1 MTRKQALRT
10 LGSLAG
16 GFALFTAGAAHILW
30 HRGCRRTGAA
40 VLFSGLAADALM
52 LVSFLVPNFP
62 LTGKVFHRGRPGG
75 NRIALT
81 FDDGPRPPFTETILD
96 ALKRESVPATFF
108 VLGENARRWPET
120 VRRMQQEG
128 HRVANH
134 GLDHGILMFAG
145 AAEALDQVEKT
156 EAILRDA
163 GVTEPCR
170 LFRAPHGWLSPAA
183 YRALISHGYRIAGWT
198 KGVWDTANPG
208 VETIV
213 SRTDDILRPGSVL
226 LFHDGWSG
234 AGEEDRSQ
242 TAAALSEIIRL
253 ARERGLE
260 FVSLEELMEEE
271 GWI

>member
-1 MTRKQALRT
+1 MTKKQALRA

-16 GFALFTAGAAHILW
+16 GVALFTAGTAHVLW
-30 HRGCRRTGAA
+30 HRGNRKTGATLLICGIA
-40 VLFSGLAADALM
+40 TDFLL

-62 LTGKVFHRGRPGG
+62 LTGRVFHRGRPGG
-75 NRIALT
+75 NLIALT
-81 FDDGPRPPFTETILD
+81 FDDGPRPPFTEAILD
-96 ALKRESVPATFF
+96 TLKRESIPATFF
-108 VLGENARRWPET
+108 VLGENARRWPEA
-120 VRRMQQEG
+120 VRRMEHEG

-134 GLDHGILMFAG
+134 GFDHGILMFAG
-145 AAEALDQVEKT
+145 AAEALGQVDKT
-156 EAILRDA
+156 EAILLDA

-170 LFRAPHGWLSPAA
+170 LFRAPHGWLSPVAH
-183 YRALISHGYRIAGWT
+183 RALTSHGYRIAGWT

-213 SRTDDILRPGSVL
+213 SRTDDVLRPGSVL

-242 TAAALSEIIRL
+242 TVAALSEIIRL
-253 ARERGLE
+253 ARERGLK
-260 FVSLEELMEEE
+260 FVTLEEMMEEE

>member
-1 MTRKQALRT
+1 MTKKQALRT

-16 GFALFTAGAAHILW
+16 GFALFIAAVAHFLW
-30 HRGCRRTGAA
+30 HRGNRRTSVAM
-40 VLFSGLAADALM
+40 LFSGFAADTLL

-62 LTGKVFHRGRPGG
+62 LTGRIFHRGQPTG

-81 FDDGPRPPFTETILD
+81 FDDGPRPPFTGMILD
-96 ALKRESVPATFF
+96 TLKHESVPATFF

-120 VRRMQQEG
+120 LRRMEQEG

-134 GLDHGILMFAG
+134 GMDHGILMFAG
-145 AAEALDQVEKT
+145 AAEALDQVERT
-156 EAILRDA
+156 GAILRDA
-163 GVTEPCR
+163 GVKDPCR
-170 LFRAPHGWLSPAA
+170 LFRAPHGWLSPVAH
-183 YRALISHGYRIAGWT
+183 RALTSHGFRIAGWT

-234 AGEEDRSQ
+234 ASEEDRSQ

-260 FVSLEELMEEE
+260 FVTLEEMMEEE
-271 GWI
+271 SRN